1 MKRGIL
7 FFALTLACAL
17 AVASCDSEPTPTPAP
32 PTPTPPLVN
41 TLADVALRAGPGFV
55 YDTVAQVPKQTALS
69 LLGMA
74 LGRDCEDWV
83 LVRTAAGEEGWT
95 RPILVNVDIAR
106 STLPTVPTPGPTS
119 HATPMPET
127 CGAGLALVKIDNAL
141 DKPMQVYLAGP
152 EPGFTL
158 AIGSGE
164 TRQVCL
170 APGEYCYD
178 LSDGEK
184 HERGDLGFDG
194 GVCSCWHWGGEA
206 RPEFCD
212 CSDDPDAYQRP

>member
-1 MKRGIL
+1 
-7 FFALTLACAL
+7 
-17 AVASCDSEPTPTPAP
+17 
-32 PTPTPPLVN
+32 VN

-55 YDTVAQVPKQTALS
+55 YDTVAQVSKQTPLS

-74 LGRDCEDWV
+74 QGRDCEDWV
-83 LVRTAAGEEGWT
+83 LVRTAQGDEGWT
-95 RPILVNVDIAR
+95 RPVLVNVDIAQ
-106 STLPTVPTPGPTS
+106 STLATVPTPGPTAR
-119 HATPMPET
+119 ATPMPET
-127 CGAGLALVKIDNAL
+127 CSADLALVEINNTL
-141 DKPMQVYLAGP
+141 GKPMQVYLAGP

-158 AIGSGE
+158 SIGGGE

-194 GVCSCWHWGGEA
+194 GVCTCWHWGGAA
-206 RPEFCD
+206 RPEFCE
-212 CSDDPDAYQRP
+212 CSDDPNDYQRP